1 MILIAFIQLDGSVS
15 PLCWTHVVVLG
26 RAYLGGLC
34 DEYDVSVIEDTFAAT
49 VATTAAH
56 ELAHK

>member
-1 MILIAFIQLDGSVS
+1 MMDIKNKYVS
-15 PLCWTHVVVLG
+15 TNSLNTFQFSG

-49 VATTAAH
+49 VATTASH